1 MKLTEKENLI
11 NMKKCPRWE
20 GCSIP
25 KCPLDFYMKERTEL
39 PEEPQCPLRRLL
51 TKGKHKKR
59 IEGILSHKMRGLL
72 NFIWNRN
79 KSSDKTAKQNRV
91 ERRKNQEEF

>member
-1 MKLTEKENLI
+1 MEQAISEEENLI

-20 GCSIP
+20 NCSIP
-25 KCPLDFYMKERTEL
+25 KCPLDFYMSERTEL

-51 TKGKHKKR
+51 VKGKHKKR

-72 NFIWNRN
+72 NFVWDRN
-79 KSSDKTAKQNRV
+79 KKSDKTLS
-91 ERRKNQEEF
+91 F